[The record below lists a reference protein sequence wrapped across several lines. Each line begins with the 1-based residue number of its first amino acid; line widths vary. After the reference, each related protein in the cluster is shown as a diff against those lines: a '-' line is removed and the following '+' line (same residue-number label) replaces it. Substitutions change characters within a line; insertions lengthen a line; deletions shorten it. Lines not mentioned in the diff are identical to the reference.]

1 MLTSTQLQFSHVTFV
16 MKFRNSQNNTV
27 HLLQAFILLFI
38 NLAEINAI
46 ADDSLEESFEAYK
59 RLSQSAQAANPEILS
74 TIQQLWSVAEE
85 KDQVDDAIIESLA
98 NKNFSYL
105 GVPINPMIVREFLPW
120 VSDKYPSIM
129 SIDIGA
135 SQFSNKY
142 FSGQQ
147 PSYGED
153 GYFTFRD
160 TGDGSTF
167 GYKWLGLLANGI
179 HVVKVFE
186 NTTGSAVF
194 SHVVLVSFQLK
205 PIQIPS
211 ARTQLL
217 MLNEGVVGIGDRT
230 PSTIKLEPEN
240 NKIQLELKFGTE
252 VEIRTIDL
260 SLVGYTDPQ

>member
-1 MLTSTQLQFSHVTFV
+1 VLVNSGNFKRAFV
-16 MKFRNSQNNTV
+16 SIGPRT
-27 HLLQAFILLFI
+27 LLAMFLWLFGSK
-38 NLAEINAI
+38 LVG
-46 ADDSLEESFEAYK
+46 DDSLEESFEAYK
-59 RLSQSAQAANPEILS
+59 RLSQSAEAANPEILS
-74 TIQQLWSVAEE
+74 AIQQLWSVAKE
-85 KDQVDDAIIESLA
+85 KEGQVDVATVESLA